1 MRVFII
7 SRGVPTEKDPLYGIF
22 EFDQA
27 KALAL
32 CGIEVV
38 MLVIDFRSGK
48 YKRKYGCFN
57 YNKEGVKIFELSLPL
72 NLYRRV
78 LPLLQGLLYH
88 LYNKAVKKVGKPDV
102 IHAHFYSIAAI
113 ATIIKKKN
121 DIPFFIT
128 EHSSKLNK
136 EGNLIS
142 KLDKSLTIKAY
153 SKANRVIA
161 VSDALSKRI
170 KKNFDFDA
178 VVIHDI
184 VDVGN
189 YHYSERSDKEIFTFI
204 SVGNLIRSKGFD
216 ILITAF
222 YKAFAGNKE
231 IFLNI
236 IGEGEERNQ
245 LQTLINQYDIN
256 NQVRLVGQKPRNEVF
271 AMMKESDAFVLASK
285 SETFGVVYTE
295 AMISGLPVIATKCGG
310 PEDFINEKNGM
321 LVPID
326 DIDSLADA
334 LKNMQLKAKS
344 YNGKLIS
351 EDCYNRFSPQHIANE
366 IIKKYNEILSKKS
379 I

>member
-1 MRVFII
+1 MKIFII
-7 SRGVPTEKDPLYGIF
+7 SRGIPTEKYPLYGIF

-32 CGIEVV
+32 YGIEII
-38 MLVIDFRSGK
+38 MLVIDFRSRR

-57 YNKEGVKIFELSLPL
+57 YNKEGVKVFELSLPL
-72 NLYRRV
+72 NLYRRA
-78 LPLLQGLLYH
+78 LPLLQSLLYY

-136 EGNLIS
+136 EWNLIS
-142 KLDKSLTIKAY
+142 KLDKLLVIKAY
-153 SKANRVIA
+153 SKANCVIA

-170 KKNFDFDA
+170 KKNFNFNT

-189 YHYSERSDKEIFTFI
+189 FHYSERSNKEIFTFI
-204 SVGNLIRSKGFD
+204 SVGNLIKYKGFD

-245 LQTLINQYDIN
+245 LQLLINQYDIN
-256 NQVRLVGQKPRNEVF
+256 NQVRLIGQKPRNEVF

-326 DIDSLADA
+326 DADSLANA
-334 LKNMQLKAKS
+334 LKTMQLKAKS

-351 EDCYNRFSPQHIANE
+351 EDCYNQFSPQHIVNE
-366 IIKKYNEILSKKS
+366 TIKKYDEILLKKL

>member
-7 SRGVPTEKDPLYGIF
+7 SRGVPTEKYPLYGIF

-256 NQVRLVGQKPRNEVF
+256 NQIRLVGQKPRNEVF

-326 DIDSLADA
+326 DIDSLADT